1 MAFPTDKIYK
11 FHSFNN
17 NSITSLSSSKVWF
30 SNLEQLNDP
39 FEGAIEY
46 IYPKTES
53 EKISEYVKFFS
64 KNISGKFG
72 NDRAHEIAIEK
83 YMDNAA
89 HNAMMTM
96 KDVDFLVFFSI
107 KK

>member
-46 IYPKTES
+46 IYPKTED
-53 EKISEYVKFFS
+53 E
-64 KNISGKFG
+64 KNI
-72 NDRAHEIAIEK
+72 RICE
-83 YMDNAA
+83 
-89 HNAMMTM
+89 
-96 KDVDFLVFFSI
+96 VFL
-107 KK
+107 